1 MWKMYVKRCGV
12 TGISWIG
19 LERGTLTRPSLRVPN
34 VPFGLHISFYSL
46 LQCKVAAKMWFRL
59 LQAAKMDWLYQIA
72 LLISF
77 PDRMQLVRERR
88 KRSYGWQQPMQWHGR
103 FCLKGTNRISKQ
115 GEMKSIFKRELYQP
129 RSLLFWVKKCKQYKP
144 VVPIQVCSSRFGL
157 LILTR
162 PYTVKVV

>member
-1 MWKMYVKRCGV
+1 MPPNVSNYNRLKNGTAVWNKPRFSILIACLVRIRIMWKMYVKRCGV

-88 KRSYGWQQPMQWHGR
+88 KRSYGWQQPM
-103 FCLKGTNRISKQ
+103 
-115 GEMKSIFKRELYQP
+115 
-129 RSLLFWVKKCKQYKP
+129 
-144 VVPIQVCSSRFGL
+144 
-157 LILTR
+157 
-162 PYTVKVV
+162 